1 MPGIRPVLAAAMKK
15 MAAVPRTTL
24 AAPRRLRPGR
34 QVHARAQGRDDEA
47 ARAQEQPKYAADP
60 AQEQL
65 QRALAPISLSGSL
78 LLHIVLPF
86 FRPLLVLG
94 SGYLVLF

>member
-1 MPGIRPVLAAAMKK
+1 MPGIRPVLAAAH
-15 MAAVPRTTL
+15 
-24 AAPRRLRPGR
+24 RPGG

-47 ARAQEQPKYAADP
+47 ARAQEQPKDAADP
-60 AQEQL
+60 AQKQL

-86 FRPLLVLG
+86 FRHASPRR
-94 SGYLVLF
+94 